1 MARVRGRAGEES
13 EAEAEAAAAGAA
25 KVQAEAEVEA
35 RGRRGRGKAKPK
47 SRRLPTSFS
56 VRPVSSTRSFTL
68 CCTFLGR
75 YWSSVPRQFATAAA
89 GKLTTSGRSEYFVW
103 PQVRPC
109 AMTEAHWRLPRAPC
123 VPLVRS
129 VCAVCAL
136 CLACAFSVQ
145 LVHSMPVQN
154 ALSLPCALRLKL
166 GRPVCTIPVL
176 HAGKKKTSAEDMARH
191 ARLLLKTEALLR
203 TVGHGPSPLPA
214 AVPRARPALRAAGAS
229 VDLRHPLPSALS
241 PLESELH
248 SRLRS
253 TLSGPLYMGCR
264 PSELPN
270 ITVYSTAY
278 HSTGILHAT
287 AHYFGE
293 GAWHDGIDPGGPV
306 EAPVV

>member
-1 MARVRGRAGEES
+1 
-13 EAEAEAAAAGAA
+13 
-25 KVQAEAEVEA
+25 
-35 RGRRGRGKAKPK
+35 
-47 SRRLPTSFS
+47 
-56 VRPVSSTRSFTL
+56 
-68 CCTFLGR
+68 
-75 YWSSVPRQFATAAA
+75 
-89 GKLTTSGRSEYFVW
+89 
-103 PQVRPC
+103 
-109 AMTEAHWRLPRAPC
+109 
-123 VPLVRS
+123 
-129 VCAVCAL
+129 
-136 CLACAFSVQ
+136 
-145 LVHSMPVQN
+145 
-154 ALSLPCALRLKL
+154 
-166 GRPVCTIPVL
+166 VL

-253 TLSGPLYMGCR
+253 TLSEPLYMGCR

-287 AHYFGE
+287 ARYFGE
-293 GAWHDGIDPGGPV
+293 GAWYDGI
-306 EAPVV
+306 EAEAIGDNGLSTRVYGRAMVIFAVDEGSNFHTCDGNGELRPHVLIR